1 MTERRRWIAFWIL
14 CLGELMVVLDS
25 TVVNVA
31 LPSIRKDLG
40 FSEESLA
47 WVVNGYMLTYGG
59 CLLLG
64 GRLGDLYG
72 QRRVFITGIT
82 GFTLASIGCGLSSSQ
97 TMLVAFRAVQG
108 VGGALA
114 TAVGFAL
121 VVTLFSEPAQ
131 RAKAMGITGFVASG
145 GGAVGVVLG
154 GVITDALSWHW
165 VFLVNVPI
173 GIGVCALVL
182 RLVDETSTAATGRRL
197 DVAGA
202 LVVTSALMLAVH
214 TVVKANSAGWAS
226 FETLGQ
232 LALSGVLMA
241 AFIVIESRVSV
252 PLVRLGLFR
261 SRNLAVSN
269 VVGVLWAGSMFAW
282 FFMTALYLQQVL
294 HYTALKVGLAFLPGN
309 LVMMGCSVS
318 LSAKLVMRYG
328 YRLPLGA
335 GLGLAA
341 AGLALFARAPLHG
354 SLAFD
359 VLPAMVLLGF
369 GGGIAFNPVLLAAMD
384 DVDPEESGLAS
395 GAVNTAFMMG
405 GALGLALLASI
416 AASASHGDSS
426 AAGLLKGYHVA
437 FAVGAALSVAAA
449 VIGYLGLHERPAD
462 DADLELGALTGDE
475 ALASC

>member
-1 MTERRRWIAFWIL
+1 
-14 CLGELMVVLDS
+14 
-25 TVVNVA
+25 
-31 LPSIRKDLG
+31 
-40 FSEESLA
+40 
-47 WVVNGYMLTYGG
+47 
-59 CLLLG
+59 
-64 GRLGDLYG
+64 
-72 QRRVFITGIT
+72 VFIVGIT
-82 GFTLASIGCGLSSSQ
+82 GFTLASIGCGLSTTQ

-121 VVTLFSEPAQ
+121 VVTLFSEPSQ

-154 GVITDALSWHW
+154 GVITDVLSWHW

-182 RLVDETSTAATGRRL
+182 RLVDETSTAGTGRRL

-214 TVVKANSAGWAS
+214 TVVKANSAGWTS

-241 AFIVIESRVSV
+241 VFVVIESRVSV

-282 FFMTALYLQQVL
+282 FFMAALYLQQVL
-294 HYTALKVGLAFLPGN
+294 HYSALKVGLAFLPGN
-309 LVMMGCSVS
+309 LVMMACSVS

-328 YRLPLGA
+328 YRLPLGT

-341 AGLALFARAPLHG
+341 VGLALFARAPLHG
-354 SLAFD
+354 SFALD

-384 DVDPEESGLAS
+384 DVDPAESGLAS

-405 GALGLALLASI
+405 GALGLAVLASI
-416 AASASHGDSS
+416 AASASNGDSS
-426 AAGLLKGYHVA
+426 AAGLLTGYHIA
-437 FAVGAALSVAAA
+437 FAVGAALSVVAA
-449 VIGYLGLHERPAD
+449 VIGYLALHERPAD

-475 ALASC
+475 ALASR